1 MVKYKVRNTGT
12 WKLDQPLDQPAN
24 WGNSSP
30 VSGFFL
36 YEVVETE
43 TNQVIKTDMTQSE
56 AKSLCRHL
64 NFGGGF
70 DGFTPGFFL
79 NKPGKLHFEED
90 YFYK

>member
-1 MVKYKVRNTGT
+1 MVKYKVQPTG
-12 WKLDQPLDQPAN
+12 KLAPTPSVTQPGA
-24 WGNSSP
+24 
-30 VSGFFL
+30 VSGYVHAT

-43 TNQVIKTDMTQSE
+43 TNQVIKTDLTKNE
-56 AKSLCRHL
+56 AKSMCRHL

-79 NKPGKLHFEED
+79 NIPGKLHFEED